1 MCCNQQE
8 PTAEELVQLEQE
20 EKDRQEVIDR
30 EKLAVIE
37 DFPIEFQ
44 LASNCGLRSVQSS
57 GLVIDKVYIDGP
69 FELFRRGS
77 IEKLLAKHFL

>member
-1 MCCNQQE
+1 M
-8 PTAEELVQLEQE
+8 QLEQE

-57 GLVIDKVYIDGP
+57 GLVIDKVNIDGP
-69 FELFRRGS
+69 FEKGIDREIVGQTFFCNQEIPGPNRTAN
-77 IEKLLAKHFL
+77 I